1 MKKVKKLTKLTIF
14 WIVAGAIIGS
24 ILLVALGFE
33 IAFLI
38 ADKIEV
44 WSPDYDKVAISEI
57 LDKDELSDEDYD
69 ILYAQTG
76 LTKIG
81 IDRALSHGTAGKQK
95 ILDVQNEYFGEHTVF
110 NDKFAPF
117 VCTDRLDGNKK
128 ITNIYLEN
136 GDIVVTSSTHI
147 SGFRI
152 GHSGLVTNGPLGS
165 VLQAMAYGTPTFVG
179 KIGDFTSRVN
189 FMILSPKA
197 DAKTRKDVVD
207 FALENY
213 KGVAYSGVIGIF
225 SPKDTTEKTQC
236 AHMIWQSYKNFG
248 IDLDY
253 NGGLLITPRDIAN
266 SPEVELV
273 QVFGF
278 DPVNLWK

>member
-1 MKKVKKLTKLTIF
+1 MKKVKKLTKWSIF
-14 WIVAGAIIGS
+14 WIVAGAIIGA
-24 ILLVALGFE
+24 LLIAALGLE

-44 WSPDYDKVAISEI
+44 WSPDYDKIEISEI
-57 LDKDELSDEDYD
+57 LDKDELSDSDYD

-76 LTKIG
+76 LTKTG
-81 IDRALSHGTAGKQK
+81 IDRALSRGTAGKQK
-95 ILDVQNEYFGEHTVF
+95 ILEIQNEYFSEYTVL
-110 NDKFAPF
+110 NDKFAPY
-117 VCTDRLDGNKK
+117 VCTDRLNGNKK

-152 GHSGLVTNGPLGS
+152 GHSGLVTNGAQGN

-197 DAKTRKDVVD
+197 DAETRNKVVD

-213 KGVAYSGVIGIF
+213 KGVAYSGLIGVF

-253 NGGLLITPRDIAN
+253 NGGLLITPKDIAN

-278 DPVNLWK
+278 DPVSLWK